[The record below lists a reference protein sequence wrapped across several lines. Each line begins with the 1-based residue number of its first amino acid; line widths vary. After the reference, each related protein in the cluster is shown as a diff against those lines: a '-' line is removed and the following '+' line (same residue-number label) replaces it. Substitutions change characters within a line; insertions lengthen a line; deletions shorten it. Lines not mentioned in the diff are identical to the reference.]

1 MSGAPGLSSVEERA
15 VRNSILSLDDDLR
28 GASRMAEL
36 ASGRAHD
43 AACALPLYIRD
54 KVAQTTEERAAD
66 RARKEMRRGASAAES
81 R

>member
-1 MSGAPGLSSVEERA
+1 MRFLPPNLVFPVGLVLGTCVLAPAALAGGGAHPA
-15 VRNSILSLDDDLR
+15 
-28 GASRMAEL
+28 AE
-36 ASGRAHD
+36 
-43 AACALPLYIRD
+43 ALPLYIRD